1 MKERM
6 KKLVLLT
13 FHREREEVVDQLQD
27 LGLIHIQI
35 SEEAGSER
43 LDQLLRVK
51 DEWDTAEIL
60 LRQFSNGEDNYEAR
74 AITDP
79 EDIKARV
86 LGLDEE
92 LENLN
97 HNLSLVRKEEQLL
110 KVWGN
115 FHWEKV
121 HELRRAGVYIRFYH
135 APMREFGKFDFGH
148 TVPVLVR
155 EVVGIAHFALI
166 GTEDPPELPFEEVL
180 LPEKSLQDVRD
191 ERHKI
196 EREVEK
202 VRVKLGNLSAA
213 LPVLENGHL
222 MIRNAISQELAKS
235 SFQTLAEGKIVVM
248 SGWFP
253 EEMQPKV
260 NEFANQ
266 RQFAFTIEDPKPGD
280 QVPIVLKN
288 RPYPRIFETI
298 TKIFQLP
305 NYFELDLT
313 PLIAVFYPIFFAYC
327 LGDTGYGLILIAA
340 AAAGYFTFLKNS
352 RNIAMLGLVL
362 GLMTAVLGIA
372 KSGTVFGIP
381 ITSHRDVPF
390 FDFLSRFVFV
400 TDDQGAVFNAFNVAL
415 MIGVVQ
421 IIVAVI
427 SAIVRKYRYQGWLY
441 AVGSFGKLLIIVGTI
456 VLFLGSMQK
465 VELFMPFTG
474 ISTVLLFA
482 GIGLVLLFHDPDVP
496 LLQRIG
502 GGVLP
507 LYFIFTGLLGDV
519 LSYIRLFALG
529 VASSILG
536 LVVNQI
542 GMQMMEGA
550 GLVGILLSVLFLIVG
565 HSLNLALACLGA
577 FVHPLRLTFVEFYNN
592 AGFEGGGEEYRPF
605 RKLSI
610 SKTG

>member
-27 LGLIHIQI
+27 LGVIHIQI

-43 LDQLLRVK
+43 LDQLLREK
-51 DEWDTAEIL
+51 EDWDTALVL
-60 LRQFSNGEDNYEAR
+60 LRQFANGEDSSA
-74 AITDP
+74 AAAVSDP
-79 EDIKARV
+79 EAIKSRV
-86 LGLDEE
+86 LEFDAE

-97 HNLSLVRKEEQLL
+97 HKLSLLRKEEQLL

-121 HELRRAGVYIRFYH
+121 RELREAGVFIRFFH
-135 APMREFGKFDFGH
+135 APVREFSKFDFGQA
-148 TVPVLVR
+148 VPVLVR

-166 GTEDPPELPFEEVL
+166 GPAELSELPFEEVV
-180 LPEKSLQDVRD
+180 LPERSLKEVRD
-191 ERHKI
+191 ERRNI
-196 EREVEK
+196 EAEVEK

-213 LPVLENGHL
+213 LPILENGHR
-222 MIRNAISQELAKS
+222 IVSNAISQELAKN
-235 SFQTLAEGKIVVM
+235 SFHTLAEGRIVVM

-253 EEMQPKV
+253 EGLQPQVAEFV
-260 NEFANQ
+260 N
-266 RQFAFTIEDPKPGD
+266 RQKHAYTIEDPKPGD
-280 QVPIVLKN
+280 QVPIILKN
-288 RPYPRIFETI
+288 RPYPKIFETI

-340 AAAGYFTFLKNS
+340 AAAGYFTFLKNA
-352 RNIAMLGLVL
+352 RNIAMLGIVL
-362 GLMTAVLGIA
+362 GVMTAVLGIV

-400 TDDQGAVFNAFNVAL
+400 TDAQDAVFNAFNVAL

-441 AVGSFGKLLIIVGTI
+441 TLGNVGKLLIIVGTI

-465 VELFMPFTG
+465 IELFMPYTG
-474 ISTVLLFA
+474 IATVLLFA
-482 GIGLVLLFHDPDVP
+482 GIGLVLLFHDPDIPVI
-496 LLQRIG
+496 QRIG

-542 GMQMMEGA
+542 GMQMMDGA
-550 GLVGILLSVLFLIVG
+550 GLVGTALAVVFLIVG

-605 RKLSI
+605 HRLSI
-610 SKTG
+610 EKS